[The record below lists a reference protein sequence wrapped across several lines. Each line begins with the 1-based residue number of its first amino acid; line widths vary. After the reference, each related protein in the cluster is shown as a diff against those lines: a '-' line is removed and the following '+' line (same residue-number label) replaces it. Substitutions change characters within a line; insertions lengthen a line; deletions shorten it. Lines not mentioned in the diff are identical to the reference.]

1 MASRRHADAA
11 VRGTDPY
18 GACRRRGTA
27 TRRWPTIERVPCDH
41 ASGGPCGGR
50 WCIPPFVRDPDHVA
64 ATTTVAAEVASVVL
78 PALLAEH
85 LRGIAREH
93 HAACPSGPSEAKRV
107 TQLGALVPRVMY
119 PGSWAEAARHAG
131 AEPLW
136 TGRSRAYDAST
147 LRQVATRLD
156 AEGCS
161 ERVANVVWNQVE
173 RAVEAGGEE
182 VIAYTD
188 MFDPPYYTKKLAHAA
203 PIGRLGNRI
212 LAATYFGLTTIALP
226 QGPTLFAHLS
236 WHKPA
241 APLGDGLEDRF
252 AEDARLAWWH
262 DHVRLHI
269 VDRGANGD
277 RILGWCLDWDVPYLT
292 IGRQSADLW
301 RFRTPTYQTARGKPI
316 VVRPDTRLEG
326 TASDGPWEVIV
337 PANPDD
343 PDATRGL
350 RFRSAVECT
359 ADIVVELNAVY
370 KSRWPSMENEIKA
383 LLSRGFGRN
392 RTRKL
397 ELTTSRGVD
406 GQLLRL
412 DEREADLLAQIV
424 TLNEEPVTR
433 RNADKM
439 RSMKRKVRKVRGL
452 RARTQSGATLKH
464 ARPEGGAER
473 LGKWLHLLTQN
484 ALALALYASNDPAI
498 RSMSATKVFDLLL
511 GQPAIARVAPDHLT
525 LWVEAVG
532 SAADRRLQES
542 LVEVFNKLQLRSLGS
557 LIEIRLRQTLTAKGL

>member
-1 MASRRHADAA
+1 
-11 VRGTDPY
+11 
-18 GACRRRGTA
+18 
-27 TRRWPTIERVPCDH
+27 
-41 ASGGPCGGR
+41 
-50 WCIPPFVRDPDHVA
+50 
-64 ATTTVAAEVASVVL
+64 
-78 PALLAEH
+78 
-85 LRGIAREH
+85 
-93 HAACPSGPSEAKRV
+93 
-107 TQLGALVPRVMY
+107 MY
-119 PGSWAEAARHAG
+119 PGSWMEAARHAG
-131 AEPLW
+131 AETLW

-147 LRQVATRLD
+147 LRQVAARLD

-161 ERVANVVWNQVE
+161 ARVANEVWSQVE

-188 MFDPPYYTKKLAHAA
+188 MFDQPYYTKKLAHAA

-226 QGPTLFAHLS
+226 RGPTLFAHLS

-241 APLGDGLEDRF
+241 APLGDGLEDLF

-269 VDRGANGD
+269 LDRGANGD

-301 RFRTPTYQTARGKPI
+301 RFRTPTYQTALGKPI
-316 VVRPDTRLEG
+316 VVRPDTRLDG
-326 TASDGPWEVIV
+326 TALDGPWEVVV

-350 RFRSAVECT
+350 RFRSAVDFT

-383 LLSRGFGRN
+383 LLARGFGRN

-412 DEREADLLAQIV
+412 DEREEALLAQV
-424 TLNEEPVTR
+424 KTLSEEPISR
-433 RNADKM
+433 RTSD
-439 RSMKRKVRKVRGL
+439 RLRTIKRKIRKTHAL
-452 RARTQSGATLKH
+452 KARTLSSATLKH

-473 LGKWLHLLTQN
+473 LGKYLHLLTHN
-484 ALALALYASNDPAI
+484 ALALALYTSNDPAI
-498 RSMSATKVFDLLL
+498 RTMSATKVFDLLL
-511 GQPAIARVAPDHLT
+511 GQSAVTRIAPGHLT

-532 SAADRRLQES
+532 GAADRRLQAN
-542 LVEVFNKLQLRSLGS
+542 LVEAFNKLQLRSRGS
-557 LIEIRLRQTLTAKGL
+557 LVEIRLRQTHTMKAL